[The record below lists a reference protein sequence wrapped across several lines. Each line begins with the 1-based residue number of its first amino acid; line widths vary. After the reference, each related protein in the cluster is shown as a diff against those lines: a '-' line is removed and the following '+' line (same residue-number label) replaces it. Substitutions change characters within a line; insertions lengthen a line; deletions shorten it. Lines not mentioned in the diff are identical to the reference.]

1 LKAEKGLGNLTYPS
15 CHSNNQYRLKISFYD
30 ILCWACD
37 IYKYSVIV
45 YPIYDDEEVN
55 SGLGYG
61 CYGWGFKHARSF
73 LTKEERIELLKE
85 YQDDLEKEKQGV
97 AQRIREL
104 EAS

>member
-1 LKAEKGLGNLTYPS
+1 
-15 CHSNNQYRLKISFYD
+15 
-30 ILCWACD
+30 
-37 IYKYSVIV
+37 
-45 YPIYDDEEVN
+45 VN

-61 CYGWGFKHARSF
+61 CYGWGFKQTRSF